1 MSKVEITRS
10 WEVEMFIVEV
20 EGNDY
25 VVKVDGDDV
34 DITSMLSF
42 EELREED
49 PLFQQICDEVVG

>member
-42 EELREED
+42 ENK
-49 PLFQQICDEVVG
+49 IKI